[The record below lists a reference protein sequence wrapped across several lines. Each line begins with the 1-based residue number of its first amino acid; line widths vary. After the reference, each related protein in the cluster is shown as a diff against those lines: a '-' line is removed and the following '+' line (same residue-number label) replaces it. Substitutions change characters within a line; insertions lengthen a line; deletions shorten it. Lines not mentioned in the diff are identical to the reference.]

1 MGCKGENNVMIVHS
15 ENAMPTEM
23 QTQRSTD
30 DGQLFVIVPYE
41 SRYQQ
46 QVEDLVLPIQ
56 QIEFA
61 VNITREQQP
70 DLMDIPGTF
79 QKGLGNFWLAVS
91 AGVVVGCV
99 GVVDFGGNR
108 VALKKMFV
116 HRDFRGKAKG
126 VSSALFAAVRAW
138 CQTQAVSAI
147 WLGTIAQMTAAH
159 NFYRKNG
166 FVEVSKE
173 ELPSGFPLVTV
184 DNKFFRCDLK

>member
-1 MGCKGENNVMIVHS
+1 
-15 ENAMPTEM
+15 MPTEM
-23 QTQRSTD
+23 QSQRSTD
-30 DGQLFVIVPYE
+30 ESQLFVIVPYE

-61 VNITREQQP
+61 VGITREQQP

-79 QKGLGNFWLAVS
+79 QRGLGNFWLALS

-99 GVVDFGGNR
+99 GVVDFGAR

-126 VSSALFAAVRAW
+126 VSGSLFAAVRAW
-138 CQTQAVSAI
+138 CQGKGVSEI
-147 WLGTIAQMTAAH
+147 WLGTTAQMTAAH
-159 NFYRKNG
+159 NFYRQNG
-166 FVEVSKE
+166 FVEVSQE
-173 ELPSGFPLVTV
+173 ELPPGFPLVTV